1 MPPSLPSVELHTL
14 TAMTCPPAHAPT
26 PTSPLKELELA
37 AYLLHCERRLAEE
50 LDRCA
55 AYLGLGLRRPLRDT
69 VDSCLLEAH
78 MAAVLE
84 GGRAL
89 LAACAEEDL
98 ARLFGCVVRS
108 VGVWVC
114 ALLCFVLGRGGG
126 MCGTLCFRGL
136 AEGKEDAL
144 RGCVGAQ

>member
-1 MPPSLPSVELHTL
+1 M
-14 TAMTCPPAHAPT
+14 
-26 PTSPLKELELA
+26 SPLKELELA

-89 LAACAEEDL
+89 LAACAQEDL

-108 VGVWVC
+108 VGVWVYAFC
-114 ALLCFVLGRGGG
+114 ILFGGWAQWRVRHFVFPGIGQGGSPARLFGCTMSGGG
-126 MCGTLCFRGL
+126 DESVWIREVGCGCL
-136 AEGKEDAL
+136 
-144 RGCVGAQ
+144 

>member
-1 MPPSLPSVELHTL
+1 MHSWTPFWAPPRFP
-14 TAMTCPPAHAPT
+14 HA
-26 PTSPLKELELA
+26 SGQELELA

-55 AYLGLGLRRPLRDT
+55 AYLGQGLRRPLRDT

-89 LAACAEEDL
+89 LAACAQDDL
-98 ARLFGCVVRS
+98 ARLFG
-108 VGVWVC
+108 WVL
-114 ALLCFVLGRGGG
+114 AVRGGW
-126 MCGTLCFRGL
+126 LP
-136 AEGKEDAL
+136 
-144 RGCVGAQ
+144 